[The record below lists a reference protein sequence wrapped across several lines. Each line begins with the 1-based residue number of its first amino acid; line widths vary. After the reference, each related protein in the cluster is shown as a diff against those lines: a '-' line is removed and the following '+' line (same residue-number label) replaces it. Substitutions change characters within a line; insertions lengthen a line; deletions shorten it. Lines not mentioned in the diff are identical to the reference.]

1 VGKLE
6 ENIIFDFDGTL
17 VDSSA
22 AINKLYDYF
31 AKKYNIFSINPE
43 TIESVKAL
51 PLADEMKKLG
61 VSV

>member
-1 VGKLE
+1 LRK
-6 ENIIFDFDGTL
+6 NIIFDFDGTL
-17 VDSSA
+17 VDSSI

-31 AKKYNIFSINPE
+31 EKKYNIFSINPE